1 MIATPHGL
9 VSYAPFHAATTYAS
23 PSQTYSL
30 QTPIHLSE
38 VFMKKLQTISFLL
51 AGIAAALGASAP
63 VQAQSTSTSS
73 AGSAMYGAG
82 NSYIGLSGGRSDF
95 SLNSGTG
102 VFASEK
108 RDTSYSLAA
117 GTFFDRNFGL
127 EVGYTDFGSI
137 NRGGGRTRA
146 DGINLSAIGRV
157 PLSTSFNLLGKIGT
171 TYGRTEVSSLA
182 GSGITSGNQN
192 GFGLSLGLGA
202 EYVFTNQ
209 ISMLLQY
216 ELHDLRFAG
225 GRRDHVGNTSVGL
238 RYRF

>member
-1 MIATPHGL
+1 
-9 VSYAPFHAATTYAS
+9 
-23 PSQTYSL
+23 
-30 QTPIHLSE
+30 
-38 VFMKKLQTISFLL
+38 MKKLQSISSLL
-51 AGIAAALGASAP
+51 AVVVAALGSAVP
-63 VQAQSTSTSS
+63 VYAQSTSTASP
-73 AGSAMYGAG
+73 GSAMYGTG
-82 NSYIGLSGGRSDF
+82 NSYVGLSGGRSDF

-127 EVGYTDFGSI
+127 ELGYTDFGSI

-146 DGINLSAIGRV
+146 DGINLSAVGRV
-157 PLSTSFNLLGKIGT
+157 PLSTSFNLLGKLGT
-171 TYGRTEVSSLA
+171 TYGRTQVSSLP
-182 GSGITSGNQN
+182 GSGITGGNEN

-202 EYVFTNQ
+202 EYAFTNQ
-209 ISMLLQY
+209 FSVVLQY

-225 GRRDHVGNTSVGL
+225 GGRDHVGNTSVGL